1 MGRFFHLFLTK
12 EPPIFWSWVPMLPSV
27 SASSNPAVDPA
38 GSCCGQTPS
47 CACPYLERGTELC
60 RALPSVLSTH
70 RAGTEGPGTQG
81 PWRRG

>member
-47 CACPYLERGTELC
+47 CARPRSERRFSNGEQNCVGPYPAC
-60 RALPSVLSTH
+60 
-70 RAGTEGPGTQG
+70 
-81 PWRRG
+81 